1 MENRYKNGFQTQ
13 EPSWSWFFFV
23 RENHVITGWCPPFC
37 YVNVG
42 LDELPMNTIVRYIYH
57 KPELNHLYIYIS
69 LLKAILGA
77 PSCSFPNQS
86 LDKWLLAVGYTLI
99 NSLLVAPHNINGHF
113 RNQLIGGTSHF
124 STAYLVRF

>member
-69 LLKAILGA
+69 TEGYLGG
-77 PSCSFPNQS
+77 PSCRAYS
-86 LDKWLLAVGYTLI
+86 LRRTGWGAYDPLAYPRDPFG
-99 NSLLVAPHNINGHF
+99 
-113 RNQLIGGTSHF
+113 QHF
-124 STAYLVRF
+124 SHMSSLQNRKPRFT